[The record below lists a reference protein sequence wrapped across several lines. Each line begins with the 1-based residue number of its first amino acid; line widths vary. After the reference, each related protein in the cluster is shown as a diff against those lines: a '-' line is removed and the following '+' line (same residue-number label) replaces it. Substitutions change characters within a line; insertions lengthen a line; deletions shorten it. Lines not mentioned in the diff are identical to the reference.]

1 MKSHER
7 WIEIRFITLC
17 NNLYM
22 RFSDYMLVTAYIEF
36 LADLAKMDKSKALR
50 LLQKIFNQI
59 NIRPSKPEFITVARQ
74 NNITIDCLL
83 KTMRMSKTK
92 YIALSHTLD
101 FDLEYKPHCAPSD
114 IEGMEQ
120 LLKAQDIIKELTL

>member
-1 MKSHER
+1 
-7 WIEIRFITLC
+7 
-17 NNLYM
+17 M
-22 RFSDYMLVTAYIEF
+22 RFSDYMVVTAYIEF

-50 LLQKIFNQI
+50 LLQKVFNQV

-74 NNITIDCLL
+74 NNITVDRLL

-101 FDLEYKPHCAPSD
+101 FDLEYKPHCTPSD